1 MPAFDSCHPQVV
13 RALEK
18 DGWTISSDQFLIRI
32 DRSHRVYID
41 IEAQHFNAASIMVVE
56 VKCFQDVEAETS
68 DLYAAIGQ
76 YMVYRNLLERSNLNI
91 PLYLAIPIEAYLG
104 VFNRMAFPLIVQNHV
119 KMIVVD
125 LEREVIDQWL
135 NW

>member
-32 DRSHRVYID
+32 DRSHRIYID
-41 IEAQHFNAASIMVVE
+41 IEAQRVDSSSIMVVE
-56 VKCFQDVEAETS
+56 VKCFQDIESETS
-68 DLYAAIGQ
+68 DLYSAIGQ
-76 YMVYRNLLERSNLNI
+76 YLIYRNLLERNNLDI
-91 PLYLAIPIEAYLG
+91 SLYLAIPLEAYLG
-104 VFNRMAFPLIVQNHV
+104 VFNRMAFPMIVQNHV